1 MLPFLVELGSAN
13 LFYNKVFSVLYL
25 LTDVL
30 GWDIDYPVNGQVS
43 SCLWT
48 RSLFSLLQ
56 LWTTCW
62 FLNPFNPLVL
72 FHQLPRVFF
81 LFIYLF
87 IFFFWLLSDPW
98 GCKIPRIFHYSCC
111 IQMKWRG
118 ECVCFYACFGN
129 FAMQRCCH
137 SHIVCA
143 MLLWWAYLGWLPGPH
158 PAALSLPPS
167 SARQGE
173 KTRLKK
179 SHESRHGQGDDL
191 PVTIMGKTGFTWG
204 TFSLLSNTNR
214 VGSWET
220 KLQQVHSTSSFS
232 GSTSLLCSWLSY
244 VPSQCGTGEWEMGA
258 VVRP

>member
-1 MLPFLVELGSAN
+1 MRYWLSCKWTSKQLLVNQKLVFLVTALNDLLVFKPIQSSGS
-13 LFYNKVFSVLYL
+13 
-25 LTDVL
+25 
-30 GWDIDYPVNGQVS
+30 VS
-43 SCLWT
+43 SA
-48 RSLFSLLQ
+48 SQ
-56 LWTTCW
+56 G
-62 FLNPFNPLVL
+62 
-72 FHQLPRVFF
+72 FF
-81 LFIYLF
+81 GLFIYLF
-87 IFFFWLLSDPW
+87 IFFWLLSDPW

-129 FAMQRCCH
+129 FAMQWCCH

-179 SHESRHGQGDDL
+179 SHESRYGQGDDL
-191 PVTIMGKTGFTWG
+191 PVAIMGKTGFTWG

-258 VVRP
+258 VVRT

>member
-72 FHQLPRVFF
+72 FHQLPRVFLVY

-87 IFFFWLLSDPW
+87 SFGFSQILEVAKFLGYFTIHAAYKWNEGASVCVSMHALEISQCSDAATHILFVPCCCGGLTWAGCQAPTQLLS
-98 GCKIPRIFHYSCC
+98 
-111 IQMKWRG
+111 
-118 ECVCFYACFGN
+118 
-129 FAMQRCCH
+129 
-137 SHIVCA
+137 
-143 MLLWWAYLGWLPGPH
+143 
-158 PAALSLPPS
+158 LSPPS

-179 SHESRHGQGDDL
+179 SHESRYGQGDDL

-258 VVRP
+258 VVRT